1 MDIAYP
7 LRYTL
12 TGAIETTDT
21 PVVSQAKHLINTVT
35 GERRLFPQFGIP
47 LDMFFS
53 SGIPDLAA
61 TRIQIALSQIQGAKS
76 EVKIKSYQQGTMQLV
91 VEFET
96 GQQLT
101 VALNGQ

>member
-1 MDIAYP
+1 MDLTYP
-7 LRYTL
+7 LKYTK
-12 TGAIETTDT
+12 TGAIETTET
-21 PVVSQAKHLINTVT
+21 PYVSQAKHLIDTVT
-35 GERRLFPQFGIP
+35 GERRLSPNFGIP
-47 LDMFFS
+47 LDMLFR